1 MITMVSVK
9 ESYHMQFNMSNKRKF
24 LFRGSKVDLFLE
36 RQFGSKLFT
45 YKSIFTMLVPLIL
58 DQFFINIIILL
69 TTAMISSSSQES
81 VSAVSMI
88 NPLSM
93 IMWAVFS
100 AISVGGTVIVAQYKG
115 SGKEAK
121 IREAAGQVMLVTFLL
136 AIVSCL
142 VLITFSDVLVNRMFG
157 AADPIVIEKARGYL
171 IGVAIS
177 QIFLSVYMG
186 AFAVFRGMG
195 ATKICLWLTII
206 INVIHLLASMLF
218 LNMMHLDIFGTT
230 LSLNIARFIGSVA
243 AVWLLMYPKSILRIY
258 PRDIFKINKPI
269 LKSVLKLGFPFAL
282 EQVFFNGGSMIVQTY
297 IVSLGTIYI
306 AANAIANS
314 AFSILYSS
322 GLAVSTLATT
332 IVGQCLGADEK
343 ELARYYGIKMVI
355 LGTVTTIIS
364 IIVLFPLM
372 PFILNMYQAPEE
384 TISIIY
390 KLLVIAIIPMP
401 FFWPYSYVMPCVLR
415 SAGDSMFSSMVSLIT
430 MWIVRVG
437 LGYICTITL
446 GFGVQGVWICMG
458 FEWAVRTLIFYL
470 RYRSGVWLSKNAI
483 E

>member
-1 MITMVSVK
+1 MKLLM
-9 ESYHMQFNMSNKRKF
+9 H
-24 LFRGSKVDLFLE
+24 GSKVDLLLE
-36 RQFGSKLFT
+36 RQFGSELFT
-45 YKSIFTMLVPLIL
+45 YKMIFTMLIPLIL
-58 DQFFINIIILL
+58 DQFFINIIGLV

-93 IMWAVFS
+93 IIWAVFS
-100 AISVGGTVIVAQYKG
+100 AISVGGTVVVAQYKG
-115 SGKEAK
+115 SGNEAK
-121 IREAAGQVMLVTFLL
+121 IKDAAGQVMLATFLV
-136 AIVSCL
+136 AIVSCVIL
-142 VLITFSDVLVNRMFG
+142 VAFSDVLVHRMFG
-157 AADPIVIEKARGYL
+157 AADPIVINKARSYL

-218 LNMMHLDIFGTT
+218 LNVMHLDIFGTA
-230 LSLNIARFIGSVA
+230 LSLNIARLIGSVV
-243 AVWLLMYPKSILRIY
+243 AVWILMGPKSILRIY
-258 PRDIFKINKPI
+258 PQNIFRIHKSI
-269 LKSVLKLGFPFAL
+269 LKSVFKLGIPFAL

-297 IVSLGTIYI
+297 IVQLGTINI

-314 AFSILYSS
+314 AFSILYSA
-322 GLAVSTLATT
+322 GLGVGTLATT
-332 IVGQCLGADEK
+332 IVGQCIGAGDD
-343 ELARYYGIKMVI
+343 ELARHYGIKMVR
-355 LGTVTTIIS
+355 LGTVFSFVS

-372 PFILNMYQAPEE
+372 PFILDLYQAPEE
-384 TISIIY
+384 TLAIIY
-390 KLLVIAIIPMP
+390 KLLLIAIIPMP
-401 FFWPYSYVMPCVLR
+401 FFWSYSYVMPCVLR
-415 SAGDSMFSSMVSLIT
+415 SAGDAMFSSVVSLIT

-437 LGYICTITL
+437 LGYVFTITL

-470 RYRSGVWLSKNAI
+470 RYQSGVWLSKNGI
-483 E
+483 K